1 MIGTESV
8 IQKRTGKRSVKTKL
22 YVRYRVSLRCKAI
35 VKSELKKLKIKH
47 SIQSYGAIEF
57 HNNVSQ
63 IQLAK
68 LRTNLQRRGLDLL
81 DVADSLLIERI
92 INTIIEVIHQFDE
105 LPKLTYSEIIAQN
118 LGETSDSILRIFSE
132 VVGMSVIQFIIL
144 QKIERI
150 KELLLYDDIPL
161 DEIADLL
168 RYKSEQHLVAQ
179 FKKCTGLTPD
189 YFKKLKKER
198 MAIASLNS

>member
-8 IQKRTGKRSVKTKL
+8 IEKRTGKRSVKTKL

-35 VKSELKKLKIKH
+35 VESELKKLKIRH
-47 SIQSYGAIEF
+47 SIQPYGAIEF
-57 HNNVSQ
+57 HYNVSQ

-68 LRTNLQRRGLDLL
+68 LRTNLQRNGLDLL
-81 DVADSLLIERI
+81 DVGESLLIERI

-118 LGETSDSILRIFSE
+118 LGETNDSVLKIFSE

-150 KELLLYDDIPL
+150 KELLLYDDMPL

-168 RYKSEQHLVAQ
+168 QYKSEQHLVAQ
-179 FKKCTGLTPD
+179 FKKFTGLTPD